1 MELKDNINNS
11 NLCIITDCVHFS
23 INGKIGSNNAI
34 LIKQFN
40 ELFKYFNRVTIC
52 CPLSKQ
58 ESSNRVEFYQ
68 NKKVKFFFVKTLGGP
83 KIIDKFQLLV
93 NIPNILLKI
102 HKASKNSNYIYQRF
116 PNNINIPGF
125 FYTLFSSKD
134 YLLVTWE
141 NGMAI
146 EVHYHIFSKSLL
158 KYIYKGPVFIY
169 NFSDNKKLIETFSPS
184 FSINDWKLKHEKIKI
199 KIFESQ
205 KWKKSHEI
213 VFLNVGRVDEN
224 KNQIESIK
232 IIKKLKESG
241 YSPLLYIIGDLISPS
256 SIIEY
261 INQEKLQKNVLIIG
275 RVSFDHLQTYYEKA
289 KFILQTPLYEGYGK
303 VPIEGMVSGCIP
315 LIKDVGVSKKII
327 EKSRTGILLS
337 NDLAMNVD
345 KIISLLND
353 SKTNRKMILNG
364 RSYSKKLTIELW
376 AKSIH
381 TSIKNYYEN
390 ENHKA

>member
-125 FYTLFSSKD
+125 FYTLFSSKRLFAS
-134 YLLVTWE
+134 YLGEWDGNRGSLS
-141 NGMAI
+141 
-146 EVHYHIFSKSLL
+146 YLFQKSLL

-199 KIFESQ
+199 K
-205 KWKKSHEI
+205 
-213 VFLNVGRVDEN
+213 FLRV
-224 KNQIESIK
+224 KN
-232 IIKKLKESG
+232 G
-241 YSPLLYIIGDLISPS
+241 
-256 SIIEY
+256 
-261 INQEKLQKNVLIIG
+261 KN
-275 RVSFDHLQTYYEKA
+275 HMK
-289 KFILQTPLYEGYGK
+289 
-303 VPIEGMVSGCIP
+303 
-315 LIKDVGVSKKII
+315 
-327 EKSRTGILLS
+327 
-337 NDLAMNVD
+337 
-345 KIISLLND
+345 
-353 SKTNRKMILNG
+353 
-364 RSYSKKLTIELW
+364 
-376 AKSIH
+376 
-381 TSIKNYYEN
+381 
-390 ENHKA
+390 